1 MDNLPVEE
9 AVKAIYNELV
19 GQTFAV
25 LGMAIAKISLGIFLL
40 RIVVEQWHRISIWI
54 SMVSLAMVSVLTA
67 VLLWTQ
73 KSPSRATYDPR
84 VQGRVVVAIT
94 PFSILLG
101 SEFVSIGSRP
111 GSGAKLTCW
120 AGWCAAV
127 DFYFALLPWIFIWKL
142 NMRFAE
148 KISIACSLSLG
159 FMYVLFF
166 FSSFFLSVF
175 LRFWFL
181 ISSSLASF
189 LAGINCLS
197 ACICGIIRTIDLS
210 GLGSANYTG
219 KTPKVSQPIMD
230 TDLRIVSSRGHG
242 RSHHLVCY

>member
-101 SEFVSIGSRP
+101 SE
-111 GSGAKLTCW
+111 
-120 AGWCAAV
+120 
-127 DFYFALLPWIFIWKL
+127 
-142 NMRFAE
+142 
-148 KISIACSLSLG
+148 SLSPL
-159 FMYVLFF
+159 
-166 FSSFFLSVF
+166 
-175 LRFWFL
+175 
-181 ISSSLASF
+181 
-189 LAGINCLS
+189 
-197 ACICGIIRTIDLS
+197 D
-210 GLGSANYTG
+210 
-219 KTPKVSQPIMD
+219 P
-230 TDLRIVSSRGHG
+230 G
-242 RSHHLVCY
+242 REVVRR